1 MATVTVNDTPIRYE
15 DSGGDGPVILFSH
28 DFLMDHTMFDV
39 PIAAL
44 TDFVSG
50 L

>member
-28 DFLMDHTMFDV
+28 GFLMDHTMFDTQV
-39 PIAAL
+39 AA
-44 TDFVSG
+44 FAG
-50 L
+50 